1 MKHVRSSGPS
11 SPVVY
16 VVDDE
21 PLIRTAV
28 ERLLSTVGLHTE
40 TFGEA
45 SSFLAEIDLDR
56 NGCIVLDFRLPKMS
70 GMEVYRQL
78 HERGSTLPVIFLT
91 GYADVPSAVRA
102 MKAGAVDVLSKPIDS
117 QALLDAIQQ
126 AILHD
131 QQQRLERE
139 ALRRLQHRAER
150 LTGREREVMS
160 LVVAG
165 WPNRRIAEE
174 LGTTE
179 KTVKVHRGNVMEKM
193 EAQSLAELVRIV
205 DRLAGQGV
213 QPAAHAADDHSR

>member
-1 MKHVRSSGPS
+1 MA
-11 SPVVY
+11 SPIVY

-21 PLIRTAV
+21 PMIRTAV
-28 ERLLSTVGLHTE
+28 SRLLGTVGLSCQ

-45 SSFLAEIDLDR
+45 SAFLADIDLER
-56 NGCIVLDFRLPKMS
+56 NGCVVLDFRLPHMS

-78 HERGSTLPVIFLT
+78 TERGSILPVIFLT
-91 GYADVPSAVRA
+91 GYADVSSAVRA
-102 MKAGAVDVLSKPIDS
+102 MKAGAADVLSKPIDS

-131 QQQRLERE
+131 LQKRSERD
-139 ALRRLQHRAER
+139 AVRRLRLRADR

-179 KTVKVHRGNVMEKM
+179 KTVKVHRANVMVKM
-193 EAQSLAELVRIV
+193 EAHSLAELVRIV
-205 DRLAGQGV
+205 DRLGGSSVPQHRAIE
-213 QPAAHAADDHSR
+213 QPS